1 MAKATAKKSKPG
13 TTPTTKKP
21 AEKRLRT
28 PAPPPGWREVE
39 LSDDARI
46 TVKVAA
52 NPYRGKRADRWTYAT
67 GMTVAEAVAKGARRP
82 DVKWD
87 LAKGYIAVSGAPSPK
102 SGHASPAA
110 EAHRAG

>member
-1 MAKATAKKSKPG
+1 MAKKTTAKKSKPAA
-13 TTPTTKKP
+13 PATKKT
-21 AEKRLRT
+21 AEKWMRT

-39 LSDDARI
+39 LSDDAKI

-102 SGHASPAA
+102 SGHATPAA